1 MVVTAILC
9 DSVIITTILFELAVV
24 VHAVHVVLTVQVEHL
39 TGQAKHAAAA
49 TVGSK
54 KPAAHLYIII
64 FKINTHNL

>member
-1 MVVTAILC
+1 M
-9 DSVIITTILFELAVV
+9 DKETILFELVAHV
-24 VHAVHVVLTVQVEHL
+24 VHTISLEQVEHL
-39 TGQAKHAAAA
+39 TGQAEHAAAA

>member
-1 MVVTAILC
+1 MGVTAIL
-9 DSVIITTILFELAVV
+9 FELVA
-24 VHAVHVVLTVQVEHL
+24 HAVHTVALEQVEHL
-39 TGQAKHAAAA
+39 TGQAEHAAAA

>member
-1 MVVTAILC
+1 M
-9 DSVIITTILFELAVV
+9 
-24 VHAVHVVLTVQVEHL
+24 VHAVHTVALEQVEHL
-39 TGQAKHAAAA
+39 TGQAEHAAAA

>member
-1 MVVTAILC
+1 MEVTAILC
-9 DSVIITTILFELAVV
+9 ESAVE
-24 VHAVHVVLTVQVEHL
+24 VHAVHTVALEQVEHL
-39 TGQAKHAAAA
+39 TGQAEHAAAA